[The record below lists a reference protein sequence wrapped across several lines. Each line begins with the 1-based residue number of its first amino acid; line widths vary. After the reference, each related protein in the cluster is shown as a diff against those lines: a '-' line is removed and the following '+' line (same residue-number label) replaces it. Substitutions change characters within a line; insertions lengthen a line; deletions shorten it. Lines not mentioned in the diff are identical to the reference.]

1 MPFMSMQAIPAASF
15 SRAYPALRAAGVWVK
30 PLVAALAAA
39 TWCGVPAVAG
49 AVSGA
54 RRAMT
59 ANAMPPSMRGACI
72 TNPP

>member
-15 SRAYPALRAAGVWVK
+15 SRAYPALRAAGVWVN

-39 TWCGVPAVAG
+39 TWWVVPAVAG

-54 RRAMT
+54 Q
-59 ANAMPPSMRGACI
+59 G
-72 TNPP
+72 